1 MTNKVTTYWK
11 LHRLG
16 LLLGLLSILCY
27 YYFAHYLERAEF
39 LKLIGLYG
47 VLFLLCFKIIQFEK
61 WNTRLLFGMG
71 IVFRLLFWTTAPSL
85 SQDFY
90 RFIWDGQLI
99 AHGYNPFLYMPNQA
113 PTELLQL
120 IPNAQEL
127 IAGMGDLSARN
138 YSNYPPVNQF
148 AFSLAAYLGGSSI
161 IGQIVVLR
169 VLLIGADI
177 GIFYFGRKLLTL
189 INVSPHMILWYYLN
203 PLVIIELTGNLHFE
217 GFMLLFFV
225 MGLYFIFSK
234 KVTPGAI
241 FYGLSIGV
249 KLIPLMFLPLFLNH
263 FKLKRTLVFYSVVGV
278 VLILCLLPFYSAE
291 MAQNFGDT
299 LSLWF
304 SNFEFNAG
312 VYNALKYLGL
322 QIGEKPWEM
331 VKSYGKL
338 VPIIVLVVVFFTT
351 LLRKNK
357 EPRILMASMLL
368 ILTVYYLLSATVHP
382 WYIVFLVVLC
392 LGTEYRYPLFWSALV
407 MLSYSAYRTVPTQE
421 ELGLVF
427 LEYIVVIA
435 VLIYEFFRIN
445 REKFFI
451 SKNSGQ
457 A

>member
-1 MTNKVTTYWK
+1 M
-11 LHRLG
+11 
-16 LLLGLLSILCY
+16 
-27 YYFAHYLERAEF
+27 
-39 LKLIGLYG
+39 
-47 VLFLLCFKIIQFEK
+47 
-61 WNTRLLFGMG
+61 LFGMG
-71 IVFRLLFWTTAPSL
+71 MVFRLLFWTTAPSL

-113 PTELLQL
+113 STELLQL

-148 AFSLAAYLGGSSI
+148 AFALAAYLGGSSI
-161 IGQIVVLR
+161 MGQIIVLR
-169 VLLIGADI
+169 ILLISADV

-189 INVSPHMILWYYLN
+189 INVSPHMIFWYYLN

-225 MGLYFIFSK
+225 MGLYFIFSEK
-234 KVTPGAI
+234 AIPGAI

-249 KLIPLMFLPLFLNH
+249 KLIPLMFLPLFLKH
-263 FKLKRTLVFYSVVGV
+263 FKLKRAILFYAVIGLVLV
-278 VLILCLLPFYSAE
+278 LCLLPFYTPE

-338 VPIIVLVVVFFTT
+338 VPIIVLVVVFFST
-351 LLRKNK
+351 LLRNNK
-357 EPRILMASMLL
+357 DPRVLMASMLL

-382 WYIVFLVVLC
+382 WYIVFLVFLC

-407 MLSYSAYRTVPTQE
+407 MLSYFAYRTEPAKE
-421 ELGLVF
+421 ELSLIFV
-427 LEYIVVIA
+427 EYIVVIG
-435 VLIYEFFRIN
+435 VLIYEFFRFN
-445 REKFFI
+445 RDNLI
-451 SKNSGQ
+451 STKKSRQ
-457 A
+457 D